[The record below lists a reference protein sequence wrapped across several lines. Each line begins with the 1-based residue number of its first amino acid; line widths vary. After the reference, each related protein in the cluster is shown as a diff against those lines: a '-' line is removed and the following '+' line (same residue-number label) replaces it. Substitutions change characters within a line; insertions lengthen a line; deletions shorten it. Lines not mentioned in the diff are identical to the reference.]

1 MRILL
6 LNNQAVEM
14 PSVGIFKHFDLLGI
28 VMFWHSV
35 FLLTYNH
42 CQIPLKQLT
51 PSRG

>member
-6 LNNQAVEM
+6 LNSQAVEV
-14 PSVGIFKHFDLLGI
+14 PSVGISEHLDLLAI
-28 VMFWHSV
+28 VTFRAV

>member
-6 LNNQAVEM
+6 LNSQAVEV
-14 PSVGIFKHFDLLGI
+14 PSVGIFEHLDLLAI
-28 VMFWHSV
+28 VMFRHSV